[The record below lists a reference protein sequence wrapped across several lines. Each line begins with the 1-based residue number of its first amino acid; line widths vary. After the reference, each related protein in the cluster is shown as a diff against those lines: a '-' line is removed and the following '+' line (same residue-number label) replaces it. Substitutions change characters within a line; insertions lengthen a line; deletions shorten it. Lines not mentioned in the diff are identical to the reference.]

1 MQVNVPQSK
10 RKDPLELIMNG
21 LQIAGG
27 ILGIRKDMVQTE
39 ALQKQQE
46 YAAQESEQ
54 KNTQFESAQEEIAR
68 RKEGRLLPT
77 EELDVSRQFS
87 QVPEGTK
94 GSVRIISPT
103 SGAPMFY
110 APKEASL
117 TPYETAKL
125 NMDAKKNAAEAEA
138 RTKKDLAEADDRARK
153 IAEDKSKTTFDRES
167 SLRDDYTRLSQKTS
181 EAILGFKK
189 VQQAGE
195 NFSNNAYDDVALLYG
210 YMKTID
216 PGAAVQEGDKAI
228 FEKSTSIP
236 SYITNLY
243 NKSVEGTSLTPQ
255 QRQDVVAAA
264 AKQVKAHLDA
274 QDITDNRYEM
284 YSKNA
289 KVNPKNVVNNFY
301 SSFDKE
307 LERYF
312 NPKKVKQDG
321 VGAAGATPKR
331 KSSDEVMNEFLSQ

>member
-1 MQVNVPQSK
+1 MQVNSPQSK
-10 RKDPLELIMNG
+10 KKDPLELIMNG

-54 KNTQFESAQEEIAR
+54 KNTQFESSQEEIAR
-68 RKEGRLLPT
+68 KREGRILPT
-77 EELDVSRQFS
+77 EKLEVAQKFNE
-87 QVPEGTK
+87 VPEGTINA
-94 GSVRIISPT
+94 VRLIDPNSDSPK
-103 SGAPMFY
+103 FY
-110 APKEASL
+110 APKEAGL

-125 NMDAKKNAAEAEA
+125 NIDAKKF
-138 RTKKDLAEADDRARK
+138 TQEADDRARK

-255 QRQDVVAAA
+255 QRRDVVSAA

-284 YSKNA
+284 YAKNA

-301 SSFDKE
+301 SSFDKD

-312 NPKKVKQDG
+312 NPKKVKQEG
-321 VGAAGATPKR
+321 VGTTGAAPKR